1 MIFIMDTIAPIDTE
15 AQYDRALAALDTL
28 LAEVGENTAHPL
40 ADLVEGLIQRVT
52 DYQDT
57 AGHVLPAAADMELRL
72 LMSERL

>member
-1 MIFIMDTIAPIDTE
+1 MASQNRDIE
-15 AQYDRALAALDTL
+15 AQYARSLVAPDTL

>member
-15 AQYDRALAALDTL
+15 AQYDRAFAALDTL

-57 AGHVLPAAADMELRL
+57 AGHVLPAADMELRL